1 MSRPVK
7 QRGVALITVLLVVAI
22 ATVVTAGMIA
32 RQHLSIRSSSNQL
45 TARQAWHYALGG
57 EALAQALL
65 SRDLKQAGGN
75 PSQSVD
81 HLREAWARK
90 LAPFEVDE
98 GRISVQIED
107 LAGRFNL
114 NSLVVNQVFM
124 PQAHARFQRLLR
136 VLKID
141 PLFADRLVDWLD
153 QNQQPQ
159 GSSGAEDNDYLL
171 LQPAYRAANRRLHD
185 VSELRLLLE
194 LSERDYRRL
203 LPYVSALPEDAA
215 LNVNTASA
223 LVLSTL
229 TATMSVQSAQELVQA
244 RGTRGYRTVADF
256 AAQPALAGAG
266 DLGQGLTVSSRFFQ
280 ARSEVQLGERKRV
293 LISVLQ
299 READGRVLVLQR
311 DLGQSA
317 RVLTDKKREEQP

>member
-1 MSRPVK
+1 MIAPRVQA

-32 RQHLSIRSSSNQL
+32 RQQLSIRSSSNQL
-45 TARQAWHYALGG
+45 SARQAWHYALGG
-57 EALAQALL
+57 EALAQAMLA
-65 SRDLKQAGGN
+65 RDLKQGGK
-75 PSQSVD
+75 QSPPVD
-81 HLREAWARK
+81 HLREAWAKK

-98 GRISVQIED
+98 GRISLQIED

-114 NSLVVNQVFM
+114 NSLVVNQTVN
-124 PQAHARFQRLLR
+124 PQAKKRFEQLLR
-136 VLKID
+136 TLQID
-141 PLFADRLVDWLD
+141 PQYADRLVDWLD
-153 QNQQPQ
+153 ENQTPS
-159 GSSGAEDNDYLL
+159 GASGAEDNQYLL
-171 LQPAYRAANRRLHD
+171 LQPAYRTGNRRLQD

-203 LPYVSALPEDAA
+203 QPYVSALPADTK

-229 TATMSVQSAQELVQA
+229 SDTLSLQQAQELVQA
-244 RGTRGYRTVADF
+244 RGAQGYRT
-256 AAQPALAGAG
+256 
-266 DLGQGLTVSSRFFQ
+266 LGEFTEKAPGVLVDNITLGSSFFQ

-293 LISVLQ
+293 LISILQ

-317 RVLTDKKREEQP
+317 RVLVTDKKLEEQP